1 MVICAELI
9 YVEKE
14 LERYHLEELVS
25 VRDRETEVVSR
36 SRPKQEEIPTI
47 G

>member
-9 YVEKE
+9 HLEQD
-14 LERYHLEELVS
+14 LERYHLEELVL
-25 VRDRETEVVSR
+25 VQEDRAEVISR
-36 SRPKQEEIPTI
+36 SRPWIEELPII